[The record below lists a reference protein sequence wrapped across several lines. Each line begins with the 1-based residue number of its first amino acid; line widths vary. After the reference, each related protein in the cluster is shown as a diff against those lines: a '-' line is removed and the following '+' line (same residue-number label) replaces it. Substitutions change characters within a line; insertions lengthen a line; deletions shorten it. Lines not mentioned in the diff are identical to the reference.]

1 MVDKYRLYIR
11 GFSSSVSRFAYH
23 LKSSP
28 EFASFIQETISN
40 HYPNYTNPNRIIFA
54 PLHRIPYYVQHIKM
68 LDEITDKEHPDHYH
82 LTSSLKQLKQFVKKI
97 NLLVKKN
104 KTDENGNSSN
114 ITNTQHE
121 AEING
126 DESARLRTPSQYAI
140 NFASPLTVKP
150 PTVKVTANVKVE
162 SALPESE
169 CYDISTNDSKPT
181 LPTDGKMDSV
191 KSVDSAISPAKEL
204 INDKEPV
211 LDAKTEPETDGAI
224 NNHRKWK
231 DYDED
236 TQSTLSSLNDDSVD
250 DIAKHPSSTIS
261 ESSSDDDGEDLS
273 QEELELINKQL
284 SNNKRL
290 DASFLGSNLKSPQR
304 TPSFGVYGDYDWKG
318 EGGEYV
324 PSAIEMNILH
334 VDNSQDRW
342 KNNPAFQL
350 ETMKQSEKT
359 ESEYHTSDDEPIPFN
374 SPMYNDIES
383 TVMKRHLGLDK
394 RRRSSLGDLMVIPPL
409 QIDKSLLIHWDNN
422 MDSTS
427 DDTQDENADR
437 RDSVT
442 AEKQFTEVSNQRR
455 KFGMRR
461 RRSIDA
467 INPSDG
473 GQMVGGLST
482 NREPVSSP
490 RVSWAD
496 DKTTK
501 GGNGRPNGK
510 ESTLVK
516 HSFTSVFKRVS
527 TTTSDERA
535 SKGNHEQHVPQDV
548 MQQLTD
554 IARIIVESSEKHKEP
569 CSDV

>member
-1 MVDKYRLYIR
+1 MFNQKTSL
-11 GFSSSVSRFAYH
+11 F
-23 LKSSP
+23 
-28 EFASFIQETISN
+28 
-40 HYPNYTNPNRIIFA
+40 
-54 PLHRIPYYVQHIKM
+54 PY
-68 LDEITDKEHPDHYH
+68 
-82 LTSSLKQLKQFVKKI
+82 
-97 NLLVKKN
+97 
-104 KTDENGNSSN
+104 SSN

-126 DESARLRTPSQYAI
+126 DESARVRTPSQYAI

-150 PTVKVTANVKVE
+150 PNVKETANVKVE

-169 CYDISTNDSKPT
+169 SHDISTNDSKPT
-181 LPTDGKMDSV
+181 LPTDGKKDSA
-191 KSVDSAISPAKEL
+191 KSVDCAISPAKEL
-204 INDKEPV
+204 VNDKEPV
-211 LDAKTEPETDGAI
+211 IRRQGRRRSLSGYMLDIPEEPSESSRLRRSLSPSLLERVRKTESEIDGAI

-231 DYDED
+231 DYDDD

-250 DIAKHPSSTIS
+250 DIAKHLSSTIS
-261 ESSSDDDGEDLS
+261 EPSSDDDGEDLS
-273 QEELELINKQL
+273 QEELDLINQQL
-284 SNNKRL
+284 SHNRRP

-324 PSAIEMNILH
+324 PSAIEMNILQ
-334 VDNSQDRW
+334 VDNSHDRW

-383 TVMKRHLGLDK
+383 TVMKMQLGLDK
-394 RRRSSLGDLMVIPPL
+394 RRRSSLGDLMVIPPQ
-409 QIDKSLLIHWDNN
+409 QIDKSLLIHWDSN

-427 DDTQDENADR
+427 DDTQDDNADR
-437 RDSVT
+437 RGSVT

-496 DKTTK
+496 DNITK
-501 GGNGRPNGK
+501 GGNGKPNGK

-516 HSFTSVFKRVS
+516 HSFTSVFKR
-527 TTTSDERA
+527 
-535 SKGNHEQHVPQDV
+535 
-548 MQQLTD
+548 
-554 IARIIVESSEKHKEP
+554 
-569 CSDV
+569 